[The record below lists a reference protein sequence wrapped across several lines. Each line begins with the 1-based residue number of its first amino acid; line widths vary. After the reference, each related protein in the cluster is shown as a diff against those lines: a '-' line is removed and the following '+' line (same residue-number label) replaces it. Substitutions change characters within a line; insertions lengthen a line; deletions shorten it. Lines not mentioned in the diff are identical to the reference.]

1 MTASG
6 QVSDGTARQNGAAV
20 SGRAVVDVLMRLV
33 EDVESGVAD
42 VQVVLGVV
50 DDDCQSVSPASPT
63 SGASSMIPSVS
74 CADGSSK
81 VATAGTSA
89 S

>member
-6 QVSDGTARQNGAAV
+6 QLSDAAGCQNGAAV
-20 SGRAVVDVLMRLV
+20 SGRAVVDVMMRLV

-50 DDDCQSVSPASPT
+50 DD
-63 SGASSMIPSVS
+63 
-74 CADGSSK
+74 
-81 VATAGTSA
+81 
-89 S
+89 